1 MTSTFLSHIPDGTC
15 TRYDKNERSTI
26 EVSRPNLVTV
36 YNQNMGGVD
45 LQDQMIAF
53 YRMSFKS
60 KKYYQR
66 MIFHLFDMTVVNAWM
81 LYRRDAQDLGISVSK
96 QSGLSAF
103 KLNVAFSLM
112 KAGKDVTKKRG
123 RPSSAQVDL
132 EYKRKK
138 NAGNAT
144 KPIPQSD
151 VRLDKIGHFALF
163 SDYRAT
169 CKLPGCKGKV
179 FAYCVKCEVHLCCS
193 KKKNCF
199 YQFHTS

>member
-1 MTSTFLSHIPDGTC
+1 MDIYVLITC

-26 EVSRPNLVTV
+26 KVYRPNLVTV

-81 LYRRDAQDLGISVSK
+81 LYRRDAQDLGIPVSK

-112 KAGKDVTKKRG
+112 KAGKDVTKKEE
-123 RPSSAQVDL
+123 D
-132 EYKRKK
+132 
-138 NAGNAT
+138 
-144 KPIPQSD
+144 
-151 VRLDKIGHFALF
+151 H
-163 SDYRAT
+163 
-169 CKLPGCKGKV
+169 
-179 FAYCVKCEVHLCCS
+179 HLL
-193 KKKNCF
+193 KWI
-199 YQFHTS
+199 